1 MNMNCE
7 VKQMPVLHH
16 ILKDGTEVSDITG
29 RVIKA
34 NEFETLYQ
42 VVNRI
47 NERINHEAV
56 RTSEARS

>member
-1 MNMNCE
+1 
-7 VKQMPVLHH
+7 MPVIHH
-16 ILKDGTEVSDITG
+16 LLKDGTEVSDITG
-29 RVIKA
+29 HMIKA
-34 NEFETLYQ
+34 DDFEALYQ

>member
-1 MNMNCE
+1 
-7 VKQMPVLHH
+7 MPVMHH

-29 RVIKA
+29 HVIKA
-34 NEFETLYQ
+34 DEFETLYQ